1 MAKRHQHTQ
10 QTKALAASAAGVQ
23 YSVQMKNQS
32 NQSWSFVVYQQ
43 PPANAESLAWFA
55 SPFNIGV
62 GSEITFSWNLSY
74 QFVWAATGVL
84 QPGINFSAL
93 GMKDCDPTGANTT
106 NFTITNNTPGLSDSV
121 FGSASGTL
129 KIVDG
134 RDVPPNKYSVAV
146 AMSQNGVF
154 AVNAGPNLTHV
165 FTPTPTYWV
174 TAMQN
179 VKEGDVMDI
188 NTVTQNTQLKF
199 PPNVYS
205 LTATLQADNTW
216 AVVQN

>member
-1 MAKRHQHTQ
+1 MAKRHHHNVKESKLT
-10 QTKALAASAAGVQ
+10 AAAAVQ
-23 YSVQMKNQS
+23 YSVKMKNQS

-62 GSEITFSWNLSY
+62 GSEITFSWDISY
-74 QFVWAATGVL
+74 QFVWAATGIL

-93 GMKDCDPTGANTT
+93 GMKDCDPTGTNTT
-106 NFTITNNTPGLSDSV
+106 NFTITNNTPQLSDSV
-121 FGSASGTL
+121 VGSSSGTL
-129 KIVDG
+129 KIIDD

-165 FTPTPTYWV
+165 FTPTPSYWV
-174 TAMQN
+174 TAMQDI
-179 VKEGDVMDI
+179 KEGDVMDI
-188 NTVTQNTQLKF
+188 KTVTQNTELHF

>member
-1 MAKRHQHTQ
+1 MEFK
-10 QTKALAASAAGVQ
+10 LPVC
-23 YSVQMKNQS
+23 
-32 NQSWSFVVYQQ
+32 
-43 PPANAESLAWFA
+43 
-55 SPFNIGV
+55 V
-62 GSEITFSWNLSY
+62 GR
-74 QFVWAATGVL
+74 L

-106 NFTITNNTPGLSDSV
+106 NFTITNNTPGLS
-121 FGSASGTL
+121 SGTL

-134 RDVPPNKYSVAV
+134 RDVPPNKYAVAV

-165 FTPTPTYWV
+165 FTPTPSYWV
-174 TAMQN
+174 TAMQD
-179 VKEGDVMDI
+179 VKQGNVMDI
-188 NTVTQNTQLKF
+188 KTVTQNTELKF